1 MKRILVIEDDL
12 DIARLLRIHLED
24 LGHEV
29 HHAATGSDG
38 LEMALKDKFAL
49 VVLDIMLPGMDGFDV
64 CKRIRAQNQHLPI
77 LVLSARDDE
86 VDKII
91 GLELGADAYMTK
103 PFSVREF
110 LARVKALFRRIEVD
124 TEGAAAGASQER
136 FEFRDLKLDV
146 ASRRVTLADES
157 LELTGREFDLLLMFM
172 RNPGKAFSRQ
182 ELLESVWGYDY
193 SGYSH
198 TVNSHINRLRNK
210 IEEDPS
216 DPRYI
221 QTVWGIGY
229 RFAEDDGGS
238 ST

>member
-29 HHAATGSDG
+29 HHAATGSEG

-64 CKRIRAQNQHLPI
+64 CKGIRAQNQHLPI

-124 TEGAAAGASQER
+124 TEGASQSVQER
-136 FEFRDLKLDV
+136 FEFRDLTLDV
-146 ASRRVTLADES
+146 ASRRATLGEES

>member
-1 MKRILVIEDDL
+1 MKKILVIEDDL

-29 HHAATGSDG
+29 DHAATGDTG
-38 LEMALKDKFAL
+38 LDMALNGSYSL
-49 VVLDIMLPGMDGFDV
+49 VVLDIMLPGIDGFDV
-64 CKRIRAQNQHLPI
+64 CKRIRSQNQHLPI

-86 VDKII
+86 VDKIV

-110 LARVKALFRRIEVD
+110 AARVKALFRRIEVD
-124 TEGAAAGASQER
+124 REGGAAGTQE
-136 FEFRDLKLDV
+136 EYSFRDLSLDV
-146 ASRRVTLADES
+146 GSRRATLSGEP

-172 RNPGKAFSRQ
+172 QHPGRAFSRQ

-198 TVNSHINRLRNK
+198 TVNSHINRLRSK
-210 IEEDPS
+210 IEKDPS
-216 DPRYI
+216 DPHYI

-229 RFAEDDGGS
+229 RFADKPDGVG
-238 ST
+238 T

>member
-124 TEGAAAGASQER
+124 TEGAATGASQER

>member
-1 MKRILVIEDDL
+1 MKNILVIEDDL

-29 HHAATGSDG
+29 DHAATGTDG
-38 LEMALKDKFAL
+38 LEMALNGSYSL

-64 CKRIRAQNQHLPI
+64 CKRIRSQNQHLPI

-86 VDKII
+86 VDKIV

-110 LARVKALFRRIEVD
+110 AARVKALFRRIEVD
-124 TEGAAAGASQER
+124 REGGQATALEKY
-136 FEFRDLKLDV
+136 EFRDLSLDV
-146 ASRRVTLADES
+146 ASRRATLS
-157 LELTGREFDLLLMFM
+157 GRPLELTGREFDLLLMFM
-172 RNPGKAFSRQ
+172 QHPGRAFSRQ

-198 TVNSHINRLRNK
+198 TVNSHINRLRSK
-210 IEEDPS
+210 IEKDPS

-229 RFAEDDGGS
+229 RFADKLEGI

>member
-1 MKRILVIEDDL
+1 MKKILVIEDDL

-29 HHAATGSDG
+29 HHAGTGGEG
-38 LEMALKDKFAL
+38 LEMALRNGFSL
-49 VVLDIMLPGMDGFDV
+49 VVLDIMLPGIDGFDV

-86 VDKII
+86 VDKIV

-124 TEGAAAGASQER
+124 MQNGTASSHEKYS
-136 FEFRDLKLDV
+136 FRELELDV
-146 ASRRVTLADES
+146 ASRRVSLSGEP

-172 RNPGKAFSRQ
+172 RHPGKAFSRQ

-198 TVNSHINRLRNK
+198 TVNSHINRLRSK
-210 IEEDPS
+210 IETDPS

-229 RFAEDDGGS
+229 RFADQNDGGS
-238 ST
+238 A

>member
-1 MKRILVIEDDL
+1 MKKILVIEDDL

-29 HHAATGSDG
+29 DHAATGKEG
-38 LEMALKDKFAL
+38 LEQALNGSYSL

-64 CKRIRAQNQHLPI
+64 CKRIRSENQHLPI

-86 VDKII
+86 VDKIV

-110 LARVKALFRRIEVD
+110 AARVKALFRRIDVD
-124 TEGAAAGASQER
+124 REEGPAAGQEEYR
-136 FEFRDLKLDV
+136 FRDLTLDV
-146 ASRRVTLADES
+146 PSRRAALAGES

-172 RNPGKAFSRQ
+172 QHPGKAFSRQ

-198 TVNSHINRLRNK
+198 TVNSHINRLRSK
-210 IEEDPS
+210 IEKDPS

-229 RFAEDDGGS
+229 RFADKTEGS
-238 ST
+238 PT

>member
-29 HHAATGSDG
+29 YHAATGSEG
-38 LEMALKDKFAL
+38 LRMALNDSYSL

-64 CKRIRAQNQHLPI
+64 CKRIRGENQHLPI

-110 LARVKALFRRIEVD
+110 SARVKALFRRIEVD
-124 TEGAAAGASQER
+124 KEDQRDDVRRLLSFGALAV
-136 FEFRDLKLDV
+136 DV
-146 ASRRVTLADES
+146 ASRKVTLSGDP
-157 LELTGREFDLLLMFM
+157 LELTAREFDLLLMFM
-172 RNPGKAFSRQ
+172 RHPGRAFSRQ

-198 TVNSHINRLRNK
+198 TVNSHINRLRSK

-229 RFAEDDGGS
+229 RFAEQPDGASG
-238 ST
+238 

>member
-1 MKRILVIEDDL
+1 MKKILVIEDDL

-29 HHAATGSDG
+29 HHAATGNEG
-38 LEMALKDKFAL
+38 LEMALGDNFAL

-64 CKRIRAQNQHLPI
+64 CKRIRSENQHLPI

-86 VDKII
+86 VDKIV

-110 LARVKALFRRIEVD
+110 SARVKALFRRIEVD
-124 TEGAAAGASQER
+124 MENGAKNGHEHYN
-136 FEFRDLKLDV
+136 FRDLSLDV
-146 ASRRVTLADES
+146 ASRRVTLSDDPI
-157 LELTGREFDLLLMFM
+157 ELTGREFDLLLMFM
-172 RNPGKAFSRQ
+172 RHPGKAFSRQ

-210 IEEDPS
+210 IEKDPS

-229 RFAEDDGGS
+229 RFADQDEGAS
-238 ST
+238 Q

>member
-1 MKRILVIEDDL
+1 MKKILVIEDDL

-29 HHAATGSDG
+29 DHAATGDTG
-38 LEMALKDKFAL
+38 LDMALNGSYSL
-49 VVLDIMLPGMDGFDV
+49 VVLDIMLPGIDGFDV
-64 CKRIRAQNQHLPI
+64 CKRIRSQNQHLPI

-86 VDKII
+86 VDKIV

-110 LARVKALFRRIEVD
+110 AARVKALFRRIDVD
-124 TEGAAAGASQER
+124 REGGVAGAQE
-136 FEFRDLKLDV
+136 EYSFRDLSLDV
-146 ASRRVTLADES
+146 ASRRATLSGEA

-172 RNPGKAFSRQ
+172 QHPGRAFSRQ

-210 IEEDPS
+210 IEKDPS
-216 DPRYI
+216 DPHYI

-229 RFAEDDGGS
+229 RFADKPNGAA
-238 ST
+238 T